1 MEDFKGIIKE
11 WLELDEAVKSLK
23 TSLKEKN
30 TRMAKLSEYIITF
43 MNSENK
49 QVCNIGEYGSLEL
62 KTRNNSS
69 SIKKEHIMDMLMKL
83 SNNNEEKAKEHLDE
97 LYNRRTTST
106 KNVLKLSVN
115 K

>member
-11 WLELDEAVKSLK
+11 WLDLDESIKSLK
-23 TSLKEKN
+23 TNLKEKT
-30 TRMAKLSEYIITF
+30 TRMTKLSEYIITF

-62 KTRNNSS
+62 KTRNSS
-69 SIKKEHIMDMLMKL
+69 SALKKEYVMDMMMKL
-83 SNNNEEKAKEHLDE
+83 SNNNEEKAKECLDE
-97 LYNRRTTST
+97 LYSRRTTNT
-106 KNVLKLSVN
+106 KNVLKLNVN